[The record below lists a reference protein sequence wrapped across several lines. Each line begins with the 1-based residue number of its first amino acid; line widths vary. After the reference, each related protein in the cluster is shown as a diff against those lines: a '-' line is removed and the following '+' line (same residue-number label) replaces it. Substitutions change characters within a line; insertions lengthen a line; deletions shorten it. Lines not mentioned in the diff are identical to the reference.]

1 MDVERIQKINSLA
14 LDLMKKG
21 LASDREDA
29 VRQAEMVFKNNSSD
43 SNYAEIRELMEKVK
57 PEQAKHGNEAADLS
71 KEKVQE
77 ILEKNTQFIVKKMR
91 EFQEKMESLEKE
103 VNQLRTQ
110 LNYQKLPTVKDV
122 VGQNQQQ
129 QPPKLGEISNVTVPG
144 NHPRS
149 GNYKEGDVSIEKFFY
164 MGRK

>member
-14 LDLMKKG
+14 LELMKKG

-29 VRQAEMVFKNNSSD
+29 VRQAELVFKNNSSE
-43 SNYAEIRELMEKVK
+43 SNYAEIRELMEKVR
-57 PEQAKHGNEAADLS
+57 PDQAKSGNETADLS

-110 LNYQKLPTVKDV
+110 INYQRLPTVKEV
-122 VGQNQQQ
+122 VGQNQQ

-149 GNYKEGDVSIEKFFY
+149 GNYKESDVSIEKFFY

>member
-29 VRQAEMVFKNNSSD
+29 VRQAELVFKNNDQS
-43 SNYAEIRELMEKVK
+43 SNYAEIREMMEKVK
-57 PEQAKHGNEAADLS
+57 PEQRNTAQGAVDLPQD
-71 KEKVQE
+71 KIQE

-91 EFQEKMESLEKE
+91 EFQEQIASLEKE

-110 LNYQKLPTVKDV
+110 INYQKLPTVREIVAQKE
-122 VGQNQQQ
+122 
-129 QPPKLGEISNVTVPG
+129 QPPKLGEISNATTVPAS
-144 NHPRS
+144 HPRS